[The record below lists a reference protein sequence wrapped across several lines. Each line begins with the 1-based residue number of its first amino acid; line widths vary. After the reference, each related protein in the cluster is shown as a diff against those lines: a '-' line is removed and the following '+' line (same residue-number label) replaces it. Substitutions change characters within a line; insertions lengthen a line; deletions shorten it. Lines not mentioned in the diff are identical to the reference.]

1 MEINYESNFYKMK
14 LFHDYFSSKKLGNI
28 NINDNDDSK
37 YNNIYIKYLENKNI
51 IYQSKGDIN
60 NENLKSILN
69 EMNLDIE
76 NSNSILFPFIGDL
89 HNLVDAY
96 IESDLDDINQEKDN
110 ISESNYLQI
119 FSKLKNNIFISKLA
133 IFPIYNYFSNLY
145 DTLINIDDL
154 KIEDELFFKKLNK
167 IIKLFEIFYERNTD
181 HKNISSIC
189 FIGGS
194 INIEFDDEFKFD
206 DNQQID
212 IIIDVLNSDY
222 IAQLNDN
229 SNLLKVGEKE
239 IKYKVLKINIKKE
252 KLKTIEVHIQANNIF
267 IKFFF
272 DKEEVSFNQKIKLKE
287 IKTISLLEEFYG
299 QISSI
304 EVVIGKDKNRIKY
317 KFLPIS
323 IRNEKYIYYIDKT
336 VEDNKKSTL
345 DIIIPKIKLSNNN
358 LVNVNYINYN
368 DTSFDIIDYFGG
380 VIQLL
385 PFYRILKIL
394 NTNSDIKPTESF
406 ENFNKSIFMK
416 YENAYKEIINDFFN
430 HLIKIILNKLYS
442 SKKRIKIFK
451 KYACF
456 IFYLILDL
464 NFELTVTE
472 NDLKIEKN
480 SENISDLLS
489 PLIMIYHNQQNAFFA
504 NIKEELQSFID
515 SFDEKDK
522 ENLKLLEKPK
532 KAINQIYTQYMK
544 KLFIFN
550 NFWSKRNVF
559 YPKRYNNNNNKS
571 YDIKYKQINYYT
583 KNFQLPFLSP
593 ILEYK
598 KYYPNFSKY
607 KGQLFKEKYNKILE
621 YDFKLENNEKVK
633 SIYEILFLRNK
644 QNNTHIYEKC
654 CLVKNTHHVNGILSL
669 IHKNKKNKYFNLIFI
684 SNSNI
689 NKDEN
694 CNKKNIIKNVEI
706 IENHKIRLSS
716 ILENFIIY
724 PEQKSFNFEGSLCY
738 GSIFSC
744 PEREYKR
751 NICINSKNILFIL
764 IRIYF
769 RRVSAIEIF
778 TLNKSYYFNFQ
789 NQFEINSL
797 KTNKILNE
805 IKNNIFFKEIKI
817 KKDKL
822 TLGYYNIKYKPYL
835 FPLFEDKL
843 FELDNKVNYFCNYDT
858 LMLINLFSNR
868 SFRDIFQY
876 PVFPQFYNLIDV
888 KREMNEHI
896 GLQNITADSIKRK
909 DLFLKTYITKQEDD
923 FLNSENFLFS
933 IYYSNP
939 AYLLNYLLRIFPYTL
954 LHIEYQ
960 GSNFDNPNRLF
971 NSVENALYNTLKENA
986 DLREMIPELFYMIEL
1001 FYNKN
1006 NILFEKTF
1014 DNRENDC
1021 VLIKE
1026 KEKEKE
1032 KEIKNEFLFI
1042 EKIQNYAKFLGK
1054 MRKDL
1059 EEEEYLNKW
1068 IDLIFGIN
1076 QKYYI
1081 LNDKEKFPYYNELN
1095 ETKFKNN
1102 AAILRNKIAIDLVEF
1117 GVLPFQLLNKEFP
1130 IKKRIN
1136 DNSIKELNKL
1146 NEDLF
1151 IDEHIEVNS
1160 PINTFI
1166 CKGTIL
1172 INNNYIR
1179 KIDPNRELNKLENY
1193 FNFSDIT
1200 SQKLGDANKYIS
1212 QNFIYLLD
1220 LKYEK
1225 NKDIISFVNYY
1236 FIGDIF
1242 GNLLIYEIKEKEKEK
1257 NITKK
1262 DNKEGKKGEFSFE
1275 IITNSEIDN
1284 LNSNIRKNIIDINP
1298 ELKFK
1303 NYDLKIKLIGKL
1315 SNHENEIKYID
1326 FNSRLN
1332 LLLSYSLDEFINIY
1346 IFPKIKLINVIDTNS
1361 FKEKDDRNYFDK
1373 VVLLSFPFP
1382 LIVCHNKEYIY
1393 LLSINGELIKYEK
1406 LEEGDII
1413 IFSVDKNL
1421 GLIDDT
1427 VKIYSSLNNLKS
1439 IFNLIE

>member
-1 MEINYESNFYKMK
+1 MEINYENNFSKIK
-14 LFHDYFSSKKLGNI
+14 LFHDYFLSKELGNI
-28 NINDNDDSK
+28 NNHYNDDNK
-37 YNNIYIKYLENKNI
+37 YNNIYIKFLENKNI

-60 NENLKSILN
+60 NENLKSFFN
-69 EMNLDIE
+69 ELNLDIE
-76 NSNSILFPFIGDL
+76 NSNNILFPFIGDL
-89 HNLVDAY
+89 HNLVNAY

-110 ISESNYLQI
+110 ISESNYLKI
-119 FSKLKNNIFISKLA
+119 FSKLKNNIFINKLA

-145 DTLINIDDL
+145 DTLINLDDL

-181 HKNISSIC
+181 QKNLSSIC

-194 INIEFDDEFKFD
+194 INIEFDHEFKFD

-212 IIIDVLNSDY
+212 IIIDFLNSDY

-229 SNLLKVGEKE
+229 SNLLKVDEKE

-287 IKTISLLEEFYG
+287 IKAISLLEEFYG

-323 IRNEKYIYYIDKT
+323 IRNDKYIYYIDKS
-336 VEDNKKSTL
+336 VEDNKKSTS
-345 DIIIPKIKLSNNN
+345 DIIIIPKIKISNNN
-358 LVNVNYINYN
+358 FVNVNYINYN

-385 PFYRILKIL
+385 PFYQILKIL
-394 NTNSDIKPTESF
+394 NRNSDIKPTESF

-416 YENAYKEIINDFFN
+416 YENAYKDIINDFFN
-430 HLIKIILNKLYS
+430 YLIKIILNKLYS

-489 PLIMIYHNQQNAFFA
+489 PLIMIYHNQQNAFFT

-515 SFDEKDK
+515 SFDEKEK
-522 ENLKLLEKPK
+522 ENFKLLEKPK
-532 KAINQIYTQYMK
+532 KAINQLYTQYMK

-550 NFWSKRNVF
+550 NFWSKRNAF
-559 YPKRYNNNNNKS
+559 YPKRYINNNNKS

-598 KYYPNFSKY
+598 KYCPNFSKY
-607 KGQLFKEKYNKILE
+607 KGQLFKEKYNNILE
-621 YDFKLENNEKVK
+621 YDFTLENNEKVK
-633 SIYEILFLRNK
+633 NIYEILFLRNK
-644 QNNTHIYEKC
+644 QNLTHIYEKC
-654 CLVKNTHHVNGILSL
+654 CLVKNTHHVNGILSM

-694 CNKKNIIKNVEI
+694 CNKKNIIKNVEK
-706 IENHKIRLSS
+706 IESHKIRLSNIS
-716 ILENFIIY
+716 ENFNTY
-724 PEQKSFNFEGSLCY
+724 PERKSFNFEGSLCY

-751 NICINSKNILFIL
+751 NICINSKYILFLL

-805 IKNNIFFKEIKI
+805 IKNNTFFKEIKI

-822 TLGYYNIKYKPYL
+822 ILGYYNIKYKPYL
-835 FPLFEDKL
+835 FPLFEDKI
-843 FELDNKVNYFCNYDT
+843 FEFDNKVNYFCNYDT
-858 LMLINLFSNR
+858 LILINLFSNR

-876 PVFPQFYNLIDV
+876 PVFPQFYNLIDI
-888 KREMNEHI
+888 KREMKEHI
-896 GLQNITADSIKRK
+896 GLQNITLDSIKRK

-923 FLNSENFLFS
+923 LLNSEKFLFN

-939 AYLLNYLLRIFPYTL
+939 SYLLNYLLRIFPYTL

-971 NSVENALYNTLKENA
+971 NSVENALKNTLKENA

-1032 KEIKNEFLFI
+1032 IKNEFHFI

-1059 EEEEYLNKW
+1059 EEEEDLNKW

-1102 AAILRNKIAIDLVEF
+1102 AVVLRNKLAIDLVEF

-1130 IKKRIN
+1130 IKMGIN

-1151 IDEHIEVNS
+1151 IDDHIEVNS

-1179 KIDPNRELNKLENY
+1179 KFDPNRELNKLENY

-1200 SQKLGDANKYIS
+1200 SQKLDDTNKYIF
-1212 QNFIYLLD
+1212 QNLIGLLD

-1242 GNLLIYEIKEKEKEK
+1242 GNLLVYEIKTKEK
-1257 NITKK
+1257 NIDKK
-1262 DNKEGKKGEFSFE
+1262 DNKEEKKAAFSFE
-1275 IITNSEIDN
+1275 IITNDEIDN

-1303 NYDLKIKLIGKL
+1303 NYELKIKLIEKL
-1315 SNHENEIKYID
+1315 SNHENGIKYID

-1332 LLLSYSLDEFINIY
+1332 ILLSYSLDEFINIY

-1361 FKEKDDRNYFDK
+1361 FKEKNDHNYFDK

-1382 LIVCHNKEYIY
+1382 SIVCHNKEYIY

-1421 GLIDDT
+1421 GLIGDT

-1439 IFNLIE
+1439 TFNLIE

>member
-1 MEINYESNFYKMK
+1 
-14 LFHDYFSSKKLGNI
+14 
-28 NINDNDDSK
+28 
-37 YNNIYIKYLENKNI
+37 
-51 IYQSKGDIN
+51 
-60 NENLKSILN
+60 
-69 EMNLDIE
+69 
-76 NSNSILFPFIGDL
+76 
-89 HNLVDAY
+89 
-96 IESDLDDINQEKDN
+96 
-110 ISESNYLQI
+110 
-119 FSKLKNNIFISKLA
+119 
-133 IFPIYNYFSNLY
+133 
-145 DTLINIDDL
+145 
-154 KIEDELFFKKLNK
+154 
-167 IIKLFEIFYERNTD
+167 
-181 HKNISSIC
+181 
-189 FIGGS
+189 
-194 INIEFDDEFKFD
+194 
-206 DNQQID
+206 
-212 IIIDVLNSDY
+212 
-222 IAQLNDN
+222 
-229 SNLLKVGEKE
+229 
-239 IKYKVLKINIKKE
+239 
-252 KLKTIEVHIQANNIF
+252 
-267 IKFFF
+267 
-272 DKEEVSFNQKIKLKE
+272 
-287 IKTISLLEEFYG
+287 
-299 QISSI
+299 
-304 EVVIGKDKNRIKY
+304 
-317 KFLPIS
+317 
-323 IRNEKYIYYIDKT
+323 
-336 VEDNKKSTL
+336 
-345 DIIIPKIKLSNNN
+345 
-358 LVNVNYINYN
+358 
-368 DTSFDIIDYFGG
+368 
-380 VIQLL
+380 
-385 PFYRILKIL
+385 
-394 NTNSDIKPTESF
+394 
-406 ENFNKSIFMK
+406 
-416 YENAYKEIINDFFN
+416 
-430 HLIKIILNKLYS
+430 
-442 SKKRIKIFK
+442 
-451 KYACF
+451 
-456 IFYLILDL
+456 
-464 NFELTVTE
+464 
-472 NDLKIEKN
+472 
-480 SENISDLLS
+480 
-489 PLIMIYHNQQNAFFA
+489 
-504 NIKEELQSFID
+504 
-515 SFDEKDK
+515 
-522 ENLKLLEKPK
+522 
-532 KAINQIYTQYMK
+532 
-544 KLFIFN
+544 
-550 NFWSKRNVF
+550 
-559 YPKRYNNNNNKS
+559 
-571 YDIKYKQINYYT
+571 
-583 KNFQLPFLSP
+583 
-593 ILEYK
+593 
-598 KYYPNFSKY
+598 
-607 KGQLFKEKYNKILE
+607 
-621 YDFKLENNEKVK
+621 
-633 SIYEILFLRNK
+633 
-644 QNNTHIYEKC
+644 
-654 CLVKNTHHVNGILSL
+654 
-669 IHKNKKNKYFNLIFI
+669 
-684 SNSNI
+684 
-689 NKDEN
+689 
-694 CNKKNIIKNVEI
+694 
-706 IENHKIRLSS
+706 
-716 ILENFIIY
+716 
-724 PEQKSFNFEGSLCY
+724 
-738 GSIFSC
+738 
-744 PEREYKR
+744 
-751 NICINSKNILFIL
+751 
-764 IRIYF
+764 
-769 RRVSAIEIF
+769 
-778 TLNKSYYFNFQ
+778 
-789 NQFEINSL
+789 
-797 KTNKILNE
+797 
-805 IKNNIFFKEIKI
+805 
-817 KKDKL
+817 
-822 TLGYYNIKYKPYL
+822 
-835 FPLFEDKL
+835 
-843 FELDNKVNYFCNYDT
+843 
-858 LMLINLFSNR
+858 
-868 SFRDIFQY
+868 
-876 PVFPQFYNLIDV
+876 
-888 KREMNEHI
+888 
-896 GLQNITADSIKRK
+896 
-909 DLFLKTYITKQEDD
+909 
-923 FLNSENFLFS
+923 
-933 IYYSNP
+933 
-939 AYLLNYLLRIFPYTL
+939 
-954 LHIEYQ
+954 
-960 GSNFDNPNRLF
+960 
-971 NSVENALYNTLKENA
+971 
-986 DLREMIPELFYMIEL
+986 MIEL

-1136 DNSIKELNKL
+1136 NNSIKELNKL

-1200 SQKLGDANKYIS
+1200 SQKLGDANKYIF

-1242 GNLLIYEIKEKEKEK
+1242 GNLLIYKIKEKEKEK

-1303 NYDLKIKLIGKL
+1303 NYDLKIKLIEKL